1 MPNTSLMNDR
11 EPMYGTMTTTL
22 IHGAASNKGSMM
34 SSKSDTASLWL
45 ILSRLQMEHVLGIS
59 AVAGA
64 SVVCV
69 YKVTMYAM
77 GSKQKQ
83 EDSAL
88 SRPSASHSL
97 LGIFRRFLRRLLL
110 DDPTSVSSTTDQDV
124 PVPASNENDVMSPG
138 DDRVISHQGSCHCE
152 SIQFQFLAP
161 RLLAAREG
169 PGKIQ
174 YRHAQINAA
183 NFRIYAGHEC
193 LKTYYVYRNNA
204 RKGAHAFCERCG
216 VHILYAPSKRTPL
229 LNINVNCLEGNGVS
243 KIRILS
249 TEHAISE
256 GFPADGQWDTSDQ
269 LSTISEVTQPFH
281 FQLNHMR
288 ADSGDWNSYRS
299 APSGPYSVGG
309 NDDDDDYEGD
319 SNSAPVK
326 KVSVPP
332 ATPSTISSST
342 VEMERVY
349 GSHHVP
355 LKMTA
360 PNRTLTTAGSSGN
373 SVGPNSIVDDLT
385 NDDMSLSDEASISS
399 AHQKLM
405 ASNSISIRRINKS
418 SRPPLYSTGTFTST
432 ASSPEMRNKM
442 RYFMG
447 KYKHHPQQK
456 QQQQRHDSEVSSGTA
471 TTAAS
476 SMTTE
481 LS

>member
-1 MPNTSLMNDR
+1 MIDR
-11 EPMYGTMTTTL
+11 EPMYGTMTTAL
-22 IHGAASNKGSMM
+22 IHGAANNKSSMM
-34 SSKSDTASLWL
+34 SSKSSKSSLWM

-64 SVVCV
+64 SVCV
-69 YKVTMYAM
+69 IKVTLYAM
-77 GSKQKQ
+77 GSKKKEE
-83 EDSAL
+83 EDSSL
-88 SRPSASHSL
+88 SRQSTNLSL
-97 LGIFRRFLRRLLL
+97 LGIFRSFLRRLLL
-110 DDPTSVSSTTDQDV
+110 DDPTSLPSPIDRDAPETNNDESDV
-124 PVPASNENDVMSPG
+124 VSPG

-161 RLLAAREG
+161 RLLSASEG

-174 YRHAQINAA
+174 YRHSQINAI

-243 KIRILS
+243 KVRILS

-256 GFPADGQWDTSDQ
+256 GFPADGQWDVSDQ

-281 FQLNHMR
+281 FQLSHMR

-299 APSGPYSVGG
+299 APSGSYSVGG
-309 NDDDDDYEGD
+309 NDDYDYEGD
-319 SNSAPVK
+319 SSSAPVK
-326 KVSVPP
+326 KVTVPP

-342 VEMERVY
+342 VEMERLY

-355 LKMTA
+355 LKMTTS
-360 PNRTLTTAGSSGN
+360 PNRGANTASSSGN
-373 SVGPNSIVDDLT
+373 SVGPNSVMDDLT

-399 AHQKLM
+399 AQQKLM
-405 ASNSISIRRINKS
+405 ASNAISMRRINKS
-418 SRPPLYSTGTFTST
+418 SRPPLYSNGTFTST
-432 ASSPEMRNKM
+432 ASSPEMRSKM

-447 KYKHHPQQK
+447 KYKHHPQHH
-456 QQQQRHDSEVSSGTA
+456 QQQLQQIHGSEVGSGTA
-471 TTAAS
+471 ATAAS
-476 SMTTE
+476 PMNAE